1 MAHRWFSLPPG
12 QDVSQVLIPLLFPIA
27 SLFSNHFVFKL
38 IFLVKF
44 YRHWT
49 AQRENTDV
57 KWTFKED
64 AEVVYSDVQGELTVG
79 GVFLRLFIANP
90 GWVLRKPKEFLT
102 ELLEKWSSLT
112 SMTKPD
118 VSIYKASVLHLYL
131 EMIFKSTDIEI
142 PLFDY

>member
-1 MAHRWFSLPPG
+1 M
-12 QDVSQVLIPLLFPIA
+12 LFPIA
-27 SLFSNHFVFKL
+27 SLFANYLVFNL